1 MEVLNQV
8 LVNILIFFATAILI
22 VVGNALRK
30 WLEAKMAETEE
41 SDKTAIYGML
51 YDIVRI
57 VVNGIEQ
64 MYLGDVS
71 GAANWN
77 SSEKKSAAVDQVM
90 EWVNQNGYG
99 GIISEKLISSLIE
112 AAVKEM
118 NDELPPVENDITP
131 EY

>member
-1 MEVLNQV
+1 MEILNQI
-8 LVNILIFFATAILI
+8 LINILIFFATAILI

-30 WLEAKMAETEE
+30 WLEAKMAETED

-57 VVNGIEQ
+57 VVSGIEQ

-71 GAANWN
+71 GAGNW
-77 SSEKKSAAVDQVM
+77 SSSDKKNAAVEQVM
-90 EWVNQNGYG
+90 AWVNQNGYSEV
-99 GIISEKLISSLIE
+99 ISEKLISSLIE
-112 AAVKEM
+112 AVVKEM
-118 NDELPPVENDITP
+118 NDELPPVESDITP